1 MAQLY
6 AFKQN
11 PFPLT
16 LRNTVTTEDSYIV
29 SRSFGLDII
38 IQFSSITGT
47 GVINCE
53 VSESVQKNLRLTAL
67 PCTS

>member
-11 PFPLT
+11 PFPLR
-16 LRNTVTTEDSYIV
+16 LRNTATIEDPYIV
-29 SRSFGLDII
+29 SHSLGPDII

-47 GVINCE
+47 GLMNYKF
-53 VSESVQKNLRLTAL
+53 SGSV
-67 PCTS
+67 